1 MDLTLFLVIV
11 LLIIIIIYFSNIIS
25 NLRNDIRNMNVCA
38 NIEKKEAFYDDNK
51 VILDKITNGLNYLK
65 NYL

>member
-1 MDLTLFLVIV
+1 MDLTLFIV
-11 LLIIIIIYFSNIIS
+11 LVFLIIVIIYFANIIS

-38 NIEKKEAFYDDNK
+38 NIKKKEEFIDENK
-51 VILDKITNGLNYLK
+51 IIINKITDGLNYLK

>member
-1 MDLTLFLVIV
+1 MDLTLFLVLGLLTIV
-11 LLIIIIIYFSNIIS
+11 IIYFANIIN

-38 NIEKKEAFYDDNK
+38 NVEKKEKFVDENK
-51 VILDKITNGLNYLK
+51 DLINKITNGLSYLK

>member
-1 MDLTLFLVIV
+1 MDLTLFLVLG
-11 LLIIIIIYFSNIIS
+11 LLIIVVIYFANIIN

-38 NIEKKEAFYDDNK
+38 NVEKKEKFVDENK
-51 VILDKITNGLNYLK
+51 DLINKITNGLSYLK

>member
-11 LLIIIIIYFSNIIS
+11 LLIIIIIYFYNIIS

-38 NIEKKEAFYDDNK
+38 NIEKKENFKDDNK
-51 VILDKITNGLNYLK
+51 VILDKITTGLNYLK

>member
-1 MDLTLFLVIV
+1 MDLTLFLVLIV
-11 LLIIIIIYFSNIIS
+11 IFIYFSIIIN

-38 NIEKKEAFYDDNK
+38 NVEKKEKFVDDNK
-51 VILDKITNGLNYLK
+51 NMIDNITTGLNYLK

>member
-1 MDLTLFLVIV
+1 MDLTLFLLLVV
-11 LLIIIIIYFSNIIS
+11 LIIVIIYFGNIIN

-38 NIEKKEAFYDDNK
+38 NVEKKEKFVDENK
-51 VILDKITNGLNYLK
+51 EIINKITNGLSYLK

>member
-1 MDLTLFLVIV
+1 
-11 LLIIIIIYFSNIIS
+11 
-25 NLRNDIRNMNVCA
+25 MNVCA

>member
-1 MDLTLFLVIV
+1 MDLTLFLAIV
-11 LLIIIIIYFSNIIS
+11 VLIIVIIYFGNIIN

-38 NIEKKEAFYDDNK
+38 NIEKKENFVDENK
-51 VILDKITNGLNYLK
+51 EIINKITNGLTYLK